1 VNAVRSW
8 AWAGALLMA
17 AAPALALAETH
28 TVVIDGMQFQL
39 PSLAVKRGDKVVWQN
54 KDLVPHT
61 VTAKGGFDSGNID
74 PGKQWSWTASGDGR
88 IDYICTYHPGMK
100 GSLTVRP

>member
-1 VNAVRSW
+1 VNIRS
-8 AWAGALLMA
+8 WAGALLML
-17 AAPALALAETH
+17 AAPAPALAETH
-28 TVVIDGMQFQL
+28 TVVIDGMQFRPAAL
-39 PSLAVKRGDKVVWQN
+39 SVRRGDTIVWNN

-61 VTAKGGFDSGNID
+61 ATVKGGFDSGNVD
-74 PGKQWSWTASGDGR
+74 PGKQWRWTVSGDGR